1 MSFADLK
8 AKANDMSSLVGAAQS
23 TTEKKSYGD
32 DRMWKPT
39 VDKAGNGYAVIRFLP
54 TVEGDDL
61 PWAKYWDHFF
71 QGPTGQWYVEK
82 SLTTIGKDDPVSE
95 MNSKLWN
102 TGIEADKDMA
112 RRRKRRLHYVSNI
125 YVVSDPESPE
135 NEGKVFLYTYGAK
148 IFEKIMDSMQPK
160 YEDETP
166 INPFDLWKGAN
177 FKMKIAQVAGF
188 RNYDRSEF
196 GSAEALNADDSV
208 LEGIYNQQFAL
219 KEFTDPNSFK
229 SYSELNLKLTRVL
242 GEEVKMGENI
252 RTEIDYVDESMKD
265 NPPFN
270 AGPTVSDPVAV
281 AADPVQR
288 AEAEDDTMSYFA
300 KLAAEA

>member
-8 AKANDMSSLVGAAQS
+8 AKANDMSALVGAAG
-23 TTEKKSYGD
+23 TGTEKKSYGD

-102 TGIEADKDMA
+102 TGIEADKDLA
-112 RRRKRRLHYVSNI
+112 RKRKRRLHYVSNI
-125 YVVSDPESPE
+125 YVVSDPENPE
-135 NEGKVFLYTYGAK
+135 NEGKVFLYGYGAK

-160 YEDETP
+160 FQDETP
-166 INPFDLWKGAN
+166 VNPFDMWKGAN
-177 FKMKIAQVAGF
+177 FKMKIANVAGY

-196 GSAEALNADDSV
+196 APAEALHADDNV
-208 LEGIYNQQFAL
+208 LEGIYNKQYAL
-219 KEFTDPNSFK
+219 KEFTDPSSFK

-242 GEEVKMGENI
+242 GEEVKMPAVE
-252 RTEIDYVDESMKD
+252 DDA
-265 NPPFN
+265 PFN
-270 AGPTVSDPVAV
+270 DAPAMSDPVAT
-281 AADPVQR
+281 AADPVAR
-288 AEAEDDTMSYFA
+288 ADSDNDDTMSYFA

>member
-8 AKANDMSSLVGAAQS
+8 AKASDMSSLVGAAS
-23 TTEKKSYGD
+23 SATTKKTFGD

-102 TGIEADKDMA
+102 TGIEADKDTA
-112 RRRKRRLHYVSNI
+112 RKRKRRLHYVSNI
-125 YVVSDPESPE
+125 YVVSDPENRE
-135 NEGKVFLYTYGAK
+135 NEGQVMLYTYGAK

-160 YEDETP
+160 YEDESP
-166 INPFDLWKGAN
+166 VNPFDMWKGAN
-177 FKMKIAQVAGF
+177 FKMKIANVAGY
-188 RNYDRSEF
+188 RNYDRSSF
-196 GSAEALNADDSV
+196 GAVEVLNADDSV
-208 LEGIYNQQFAL
+208 LEGVYNQQFSL
-219 KEFTDPNSFK
+219 KEFTDADTFK

-242 GEEVKMGENI
+242 GEEL
-252 RTEIDYVDESMKD
+252 
-265 NPPFN
+265 
-270 AGPTVSDPVAV
+270 
-281 AADPVQR
+281 VQR
-288 AEAEDDTMSYFA
+288 NEVDSVNEPEVEQETRSEEAFTAPAAKVESDTEDTMSYFA

>member
-8 AKANDMSSLVGAAQS
+8 AKANDMSALVGAAESATQ
-23 TTEKKSYGD
+23 KQSYGD

-54 TVEGDDL
+54 AVEGDDL
-61 PWAKYWDHFF
+61 PWAKFWDHFF

-95 MNSKLWN
+95 SNSKLWN
-102 TGIEADKDMA
+102 TGIEADKDTA

-125 YVVSDPESPE
+125 YIVSDPESPE
-135 NEGKVFLYTYGAK
+135 NNGKTFLYTYGAK
-148 IFEKIMDSMQPK
+148 IFEKIMNSMQPQ
-160 YEDETP
+160 YEDETA

-196 GSAEALNADDSV
+196 GKVEALDSDDAV
-208 LEGIYNQQFAL
+208 LEGIYDQQHSIQ
-219 KEFTDPNSFK
+219 EFTDPSTFK

-242 GEEVKMGENI
+242 GTDGTPQA
-252 RTEIDYVDESMKD
+252 RTEIDYVDEDIKNES
-265 NPPFN
+265 PFN
-270 AGPTVSDPVAV
+270 DGPSVSDPVAV
-281 AADPVQR
+281 AADPVQK

>member
-8 AKANDMSSLVGAAQS
+8 AKANDMSALVGAAG
-23 TTEKKSYGD
+23 TGTEKKSYGD

-102 TGIEADKDMA
+102 TGIEADKDLA
-112 RRRKRRLHYVSNI
+112 RKRKRRLHYVSNI
-125 YVVSDPESPE
+125 YVVSDPENPE
-135 NEGKVFLYTYGAK
+135 NEGKVFLYGYGAK

-160 YEDETP
+160 FQDETP
-166 INPFDLWKGAN
+166 VNPFDMWKGAN
-177 FKMKIAQVAGF
+177 FKMKIANVAGY

-196 GSAEALNADDSV
+196 APAEALHADDNV
-208 LEGIYNQQFAL
+208 LEGIYNKQYAL
-219 KEFTDPNSFK
+219 KEFTDPSSFK

-242 GEEVKMGENI
+242 GEEVKTAAVE
-252 RTEIDYVDESMKD
+252 DDA
-265 NPPFN
+265 PFN
-270 AGPTVSDPVAV
+270 DAPAMSDPVAT
-281 AADPVQR
+281 AADPVAR
-288 AEAEDDTMSYFA
+288 ADSDNDDTMSYFA

>member
-8 AKANDMSSLVGAAQS
+8 AKASDMSSLVGAAGS
-23 TTEKKSYGD
+23 TKEKKSFGD
-32 DRMWKPT
+32 DRMWKPS

-82 SLTTIGKDDPVSE
+82 SLTTINKDDPVSE

-102 TGIEADKDMA
+102 TGIEADKDTA
-112 RRRKRRLHYVSNI
+112 RKRKRRLHYVSNI
-125 YVVSDPESPE
+125 YVVSDPENRE
-135 NEGKVFLYTYGAK
+135 NEGKVMLYTFGAK

-160 YEDETP
+160 YEDESP
-166 INPFDLWKGAN
+166 VNPFDMWKGSN
-177 FKMKIAQVAGF
+177 FKMKISQVAGF
-188 RNYDRSEF
+188 RNYDRSSF
-196 GSAEALNADDSV
+196 GAVEALNADDSI
-208 LEGIYNQQFAL
+208 LEGIYNKQYSL
-219 KEFTDPNSFK
+219 KEFTDVSTFK

-242 GEEVKMGENI
+242 GEELVTRGEV
-252 RTEIDYVDESMKD
+252 EQDEEQSSIDRNDMPE
-265 NPPFN
+265 
-270 AGPTVSDPVAV
+270 VAP
-281 AADPVQR
+281 AAKV
-288 AEAEDDTMSYFA
+288 EAESDDTMSYFA

>member
-8 AKANDMSSLVGAAQS
+8 AKANDMSSLVGAAG
-23 TTEKKSYGD
+23 TGTNEKKSYGD

-82 SLTTIGKDDPVSE
+82 SLTTIQKDDPVSE

-102 TGIEADKDMA
+102 TGIEADKDLA
-112 RRRKRRLHYVSNI
+112 RKRKRRLHYVSNI
-125 YVVSDPESPE
+125 YVVSDPSNPE
-135 NEGKVFLYTYGAK
+135 NEGKVFLYGYGAK

-160 YEDETP
+160 FQDESP
-166 INPFDLWKGAN
+166 VNPFDMWKGAN
-177 FKMKIAQVAGF
+177 FKMKIANVAGY

-196 GSAEALNADDSV
+196 ANVEALNADDSA
-208 LEGIYNQQFAL
+208 LEGIYNQQHSL
-219 KEFTDPNSFK
+219 NEFTDPSSFK

-242 GEEVKMGENI
+242 GEEVKAVE
-252 RTEIDYVDESMKD
+252 DDA
-265 NPPFN
+265 PFN
-270 AGPTVSDPVAV
+270 DAPAMSDPVAV
-281 AADPVQR
+281 AADPIAR
-288 AEAEDDTMSYFA
+288 ADSDNDDTMSYFA

>member
-8 AKANDMSSLVGAAQS
+8 AKANDMSALVGAAGTS

-54 TVEGDDL
+54 AVEGDDL

-102 TGIEADKDMA
+102 TGIEADKDTA
-112 RRRKRRLHYVSNI
+112 RKRKRRLHYVSNI
-125 YVVSDPESPE
+125 YVVSDPENPE

-160 YEDETP
+160 FQDESP
-166 INPFDLWKGAN
+166 VNPFDMWKGAN
-177 FKMKIAQVAGF
+177 FKMKIANVAGY

-196 GSAEALNADDSV
+196 ANAEALNADDSV
-208 LEGIYNQQFAL
+208 LEGIYNQQHSL
-219 KEFTDPNSFK
+219 NEFTDPSSFK

-242 GEEVKMGENI
+242 GEEVKAVE
-252 RTEIDYVDESMKD
+252 DDA
-265 NPPFN
+265 PFN
-270 AGPTVSDPVAV
+270 DAPAMSDPVAT
-281 AADPVQR
+281 AADPVAR
-288 AEAEDDTMSYFA
+288 ADSDNDDTMSYFA

>member
-8 AKANDMSSLVGAAQS
+8 AKANDMSALVGAAGTS

-54 TVEGDDL
+54 AVEGDDL

-82 SLTTIGKDDPVSE
+82 SLTTISKDDPVSE

-102 TGIEADKDMA
+102 TGIEADKDTA
-112 RRRKRRLHYVSNI
+112 RKRKRRLHYVSNI
-125 YVVSDPESPE
+125 YVVSDPENPE

-160 YEDETP
+160 FQDESP
-166 INPFDLWKGAN
+166 VNPFDMWKGAN
-177 FKMKIAQVAGF
+177 FKMKIANVAGY

-196 GSAEALNADDSV
+196 ANAEALNADDSA
-208 LEGIYNQQFAL
+208 LEGIYNQQHSL
-219 KEFTDPNSFK
+219 NEFTDPSSFK

-242 GEEVKMGENI
+242 GEEVKGVEDD
-252 RTEIDYVDESMKD
+252 T
-265 NPPFN
+265 PFN
-270 AGPTVSDPVAV
+270 DEPAMSDPVAT
-281 AADPVQR
+281 AADPVAR
-288 AEAEDDTMSYFA
+288 ADSDNDDTMSYFA

>member
-8 AKANDMSSLVGAAQS
+8 AKASDMSSLVGAAGS
-23 TTEKKSYGD
+23 TKEKKSFGD
-32 DRMWKPT
+32 DRMWKPS

-54 TVEGDDL
+54 TVEGDEL

-82 SLTTIGKDDPVSE
+82 SLTTINKDDPVSE

-102 TGIEADKDMA
+102 TGIEADKDTA

-125 YVVSDPESPE
+125 YVVSDPENRE
-135 NEGKVFLYTYGAK
+135 NEGKVMLYTYGAK

-160 YEDETP
+160 YEDESP
-166 INPFDLWKGAN
+166 VNPFDLWKGSN
-177 FKMKIAQVAGF
+177 FKMKISQVAGF
-188 RNYDRSEF
+188 RNYDRSAF
-196 GSAEALNADDSV
+196 GAVEALNTDDSV
-208 LEGIYNQQFAL
+208 MEAAYNKQYSL
-219 KEFTDPNSFK
+219 KEFTDVSTFK

-242 GEEVKMGENI
+242 GEELMTRNE
-252 RTEIDYVDESMKD
+252 VDHMDED
-265 NPPFN
+265 
-270 AGPTVSDPVAV
+270 VAV
-281 AADPVQR
+281 DQENRTQEAFTAPAAKVESDT
-288 AEAEDDTMSYFA
+288 DDTMSYFA

>member
-8 AKANDMSSLVGAAQS
+8 AKANDMSSLVGAAGS
-23 TTEKKSYGD
+23 TEKKSYGD

-82 SLTTIGKDDPVSE
+82 SLTTIQKDDPVSE

-102 TGIEADKDMA
+102 TGIEADKDLA
-112 RRRKRRLHYVSNI
+112 RKRKRRLHYVSNI
-125 YVVSDPESPE
+125 YVVADPENPE
-135 NEGKVFLYTYGAK
+135 NEGKVFLYGYGAK

-160 YEDETP
+160 FQDETP
-166 INPFDLWKGAN
+166 VNPFDLWKGAN
-177 FKMKIAQVAGF
+177 FKMKIANVAGY

-196 GSAEALNADDSV
+196 ANAEALNADDSV
-208 LEGIYNQQFAL
+208 LEGIYNKQYAL
-219 KEFTDPNSFK
+219 SEFTDPTSFK

-242 GEEVKMGENI
+242 GEEVKTN
-252 RTEIDYVDESMKD
+252 RTEIDYVDEDIKNES
-265 NPPFN
+265 PFN
-270 AGPTVSDPVAV
+270 DSPNDVKDPVAT
-281 AADPVQR
+281 AADPVAR
-288 AEAEDDTMSYFA
+288 ADSDNDDTMSYFA

>member
-8 AKANDMSSLVGAAQS
+8 AKANDMSALVGAAGSS

-61 PWAKYWDHFF
+61 PWAKYWYHFF

-82 SLTTIGKDDPVSE
+82 SLTTIQKDDPVSE

-102 TGIEADKDMA
+102 TGIEADKDTA
-112 RRRKRRLHYVSNI
+112 RKRKRRLHYVSNI
-125 YVVSDPESPE
+125 YVVADPENPE

-160 YEDETP
+160 FQDESP
-166 INPFDLWKGAN
+166 VNPFDMWKGAN
-177 FKMKIAQVAGF
+177 FKMKIANVAGY

-196 GSAEALNADDSV
+196 STAEALNADDSV
-208 LEGIYNQQFAL
+208 LEGIYNQQHAL
-219 KEFTDPNSFK
+219 SEFTDPTSFK

-242 GEEVKMGENI
+242 GEEVKTNRSEA
-252 RTEIDYVDESMKD
+252 DYMDEDIKNES
-265 NPPFN
+265 PFN
-270 AGPTVSDPVAV
+270 DAPAMSDPVAT
-281 AADPVQR
+281 AADPVAR
-288 AEAEDDTMSYFA
+288 ADSDNDDTMSYFA

>member
-8 AKANDMSSLVGAAQS
+8 AKANDMSALVGAAES
-23 TTEKKSYGD
+23 TTEKKSYVD
-32 DRMWKPT
+32 ERMWKPT
-39 VDKAGNGYAVIRFLP
+39 VDKAGNGYAIIRFLP
-54 TVEGDDL
+54 AVEGDDL

-102 TGIEADKDMA
+102 TGIEADKDIA
-112 RRRKRRLHYVSNI
+112 RKRKRRLHYVSNI

-135 NEGKVFLYTYGAK
+135 NNGKTFLYTYGAK
-148 IFEKIMDSMQPK
+148 IFEKIMNSMQPQ
-160 YEDETP
+160 YEDETAV
-166 INPFDLWKGAN
+166 NPFDLWKGAN

-196 GSAEALNADDSV
+196 GKAEALHTDDAV
-208 LEGIYNQQFAL
+208 LEDIYNKQHSL
-219 KEFTDPNSFK
+219 TEFTDVDTFK

-242 GEEVKMGENI
+242 GEEVKTN
-252 RTEIDYVDESMKD
+252 RTEIDYVDEDIKNES
-265 NPPFN
+265 PFN
-270 AGPTVSDPVAV
+270 DGPVVSDPVAV

>member
-8 AKANDMSSLVGAAQS
+8 AKASDMSSLVGAAGS
-23 TTEKKSYGD
+23 TKEKKSYGD
-32 DRMWKPT
+32 DRMWKPS

-82 SLTTIGKDDPVSE
+82 SLTTINKDDPVSE

-102 TGIEADKDMA
+102 TGIEADKDTA
-112 RRRKRRLHYVSNI
+112 RKRKRRLHYVSNI
-125 YVVSDPESPE
+125 YVVSDPENRE
-135 NEGKVFLYTYGAK
+135 NEGKVMLYTFGAK

-160 YEDETP
+160 YEDESP
-166 INPFDLWKGAN
+166 VNPFDMWKGSN
-177 FKMKIAQVAGF
+177 FKMKISQVAGF
-188 RNYDRSEF
+188 RNYDRSSF
-196 GSAEALNADDSV
+196 GAVEALNADDSI
-208 LEGIYNQQFAL
+208 LEGIYNKQYSL
-219 KEFTDPNSFK
+219 KEFTDVSTFK

-242 GEEVKMGENI
+242 GEELVTRGEVEQDEEQSSI
-252 RTEIDYVDESMKD
+252 DRTSIDRNDMPE
-265 NPPFN
+265 
-270 AGPTVSDPVAV
+270 VAP
-281 AADPVQR
+281 AAKV
-288 AEAEDDTMSYFA
+288 EAESDDTMSYFA

>member
-8 AKANDMSSLVGAAQS
+8 AKANDMSALVGAAGTS

-54 TVEGDDL
+54 AVEGDDL

-82 SLTTIGKDDPVSE
+82 SLTTISKDDPVSE

-102 TGIEADKDMA
+102 TGIEADKDTA
-112 RRRKRRLHYVSNI
+112 RKRKRRLHYVSNI
-125 YVVSDPESPE
+125 YVVSDPENPE

-160 YEDETP
+160 FQDETP
-166 INPFDLWKGAN
+166 VNPFDMWKGAN
-177 FKMKIAQVAGF
+177 FKMKIANVAGY

-196 GSAEALNADDSV
+196 ANAEALNADDSA
-208 LEGIYNQQFAL
+208 LEGIYNQQHSL
-219 KEFTDPNSFK
+219 NEFTDPSSFK

-242 GEEVKMGENI
+242 GEEVKAVE
-252 RTEIDYVDESMKD
+252 DDA
-265 NPPFN
+265 PFN
-270 AGPTVSDPVAV
+270 DAPAMSDPVAT
-281 AADPVQR
+281 AADPVAR
-288 AEAEDDTMSYFA
+288 ADSDNDDTMSYFA

>member
-8 AKANDMSSLVGAAQS
+8 AKASDMSSLVGAAS
-23 TTEKKSYGD
+23 SATTKKSFGD

-82 SLTTIGKDDPVSE
+82 SLTTIQKDDPVSE

-102 TGIEADKDMA
+102 TGIEADKDTA
-112 RRRKRRLHYVSNI
+112 RKRKRRLHYVSNI
-125 YVVSDPESPE
+125 YVVSDPENRE
-135 NEGKVFLYTYGAK
+135 NEGKVMLYTYGAK

-160 YEDETP
+160 YEDESP
-166 INPFDLWKGAN
+166 VNPFDMWKGAN
-177 FKMKIAQVAGF
+177 FKMKISNVAGY
-188 RNYDRSEF
+188 RNYDRSSF
-196 GSAEALNADDSV
+196 GAVEVLNADDSV
-208 LEGIYNQQFAL
+208 LEGVYNQQFSL
-219 KEFTDPNSFK
+219 KEFTDADTFK

-242 GEEVKMGENI
+242 GEEL
-252 RTEIDYVDESMKD
+252 
-265 NPPFN
+265 
-270 AGPTVSDPVAV
+270 
-281 AADPVQR
+281 VQR
-288 AEAEDDTMSYFA
+288 NEVDSVNEPEVEQETRSG
-300 KLAAEA
+300 KLLQLLQLRLNLIPKIR

>member
-8 AKANDMSSLVGAAQS
+8 AKANDMSALVGAAGTG

-32 DRMWKPT
+32 DRMWKPS

-54 TVEGDDL
+54 TKEGDDL

-82 SLTTIGKDDPVSE
+82 SLTTIQKDDPVSE

-102 TGIEADKDMA
+102 TGIEADKDLA
-112 RRRKRRLHYVSNI
+112 RKRKRRLHYVSNI
-125 YVVSDPESPE
+125 YVVSDPENPE

-160 YEDETP
+160 FQDESP
-166 INPFDLWKGAN
+166 VNPFDMWKGAN
-177 FKMKIAQVAGF
+177 FKMKIANVAGY

-196 GSAEALNADDSV
+196 APAEALNADDSV
-208 LEGIYNQQFAL
+208 LEGIYNKQYAL
-219 KEFTDPNSFK
+219 SEFTDPTSFK

-242 GEEVKMGENI
+242 GEEVKMAAVE
-252 RTEIDYVDESMKD
+252 DDA
-265 NPPFN
+265 PFN
-270 AGPTVSDPVAV
+270 NDAPAMSDPVAT
-281 AADPVQR
+281 AADPIAR
-288 AEAEDDTMSYFA
+288 ADSDNDDTMSYFA

>member
-8 AKANDMSSLVGAAQS
+8 AKANDMSALVGAAGTS

-54 TVEGDDL
+54 AVEGDDL

-82 SLTTIGKDDPVSE
+82 SLTTISKDDPVSE

-102 TGIEADKDMA
+102 TGIEADKDTA
-112 RRRKRRLHYVSNI
+112 RKRKRRLHYVSNI
-125 YVVSDPESPE
+125 YVVSDPENPE

-160 YEDETP
+160 FQDESP
-166 INPFDLWKGAN
+166 VNPFDMWKGAN
-177 FKMKIAQVAGF
+177 FKMKIANVAGY

-196 GSAEALNADDSV
+196 ANAEALNADDSV
-208 LEGIYNQQFAL
+208 LEGIYNQQHSL
-219 KEFTDPNSFK
+219 NEFTDPSSFK

-242 GEEVKMGENI
+242 GEEVKAVE
-252 RTEIDYVDESMKD
+252 DDA
-265 NPPFN
+265 PFN
-270 AGPTVSDPVAV
+270 DAPAMSDPVAT
-281 AADPVQR
+281 AADPSS
-288 AEAEDDTMSYFA
+288 TC
-300 KLAAEA
+300 

>member
-8 AKANDMSSLVGAAQS
+8 AKANDMSALVGAAGTS

-54 TVEGDDL
+54 AVEGDDL

-102 TGIEADKDMA
+102 TGIEADKDTA
-112 RRRKRRLHYVSNI
+112 RKRKRRLHYVSNI
-125 YVVSDPESPE
+125 YVVSDPENPE

-160 YEDETP
+160 FQDESP
-166 INPFDLWKGAN
+166 VNPFDMWKGAN
-177 FKMKIAQVAGF
+177 FKMKIANVAGY

-196 GSAEALNADDSV
+196 ANAEALNADDSA
-208 LEGIYNQQFAL
+208 LEGIYNQQHSL
-219 KEFTDPNSFK
+219 NEFTDPSSFK

-242 GEEVKMGENI
+242 GEEVKAVE
-252 RTEIDYVDESMKD
+252 DDA
-265 NPPFN
+265 PFN
-270 AGPTVSDPVAV
+270 DAPAMSDPVAT
-281 AADPVQR
+281 AADPVAR
-288 AEAEDDTMSYFA
+288 ADSDNDDTMSYFA

>member
-8 AKANDMSSLVGAAQS
+8 AKANDMSALVGAAGTS

-54 TVEGDDL
+54 AVEGDDL

-82 SLTTIGKDDPVSE
+82 SLTTISKDDPVSE

-102 TGIEADKDMA
+102 TGIEADKDTA
-112 RRRKRRLHYVSNI
+112 RKRKRRLHYVSNI
-125 YVVSDPESPE
+125 YVVSDPNNPE
-135 NEGKVFLYTYGAK
+135 NEGQVFLYTYGAK

-160 YEDETP
+160 FQDETP
-166 INPFDLWKGAN
+166 VNPFDMWKGAN
-177 FKMKIAQVAGF
+177 FKMKIANVAGY

-196 GSAEALNADDSV
+196 ANAEALNADDSV
-208 LEGIYNQQFAL
+208 LEGIYNQQHSL
-219 KEFTDPNSFK
+219 NEFTDPSSFK

-242 GEEVKMGENI
+242 GEEVKAVE
-252 RTEIDYVDESMKD
+252 DDA
-265 NPPFN
+265 PFN
-270 AGPTVSDPVAV
+270 DAPAMSDPVAV
-281 AADPVQR
+281 AADPIAR
-288 AEAEDDTMSYFA
+288 ADSDNDDTMSYFA

>member
-8 AKANDMSSLVGAAQS
+8 AKANDMSALVGAAGTS

-54 TVEGDDL
+54 AVEGDDL

-102 TGIEADKDMA
+102 TGIEADKDTA
-112 RRRKRRLHYVSNI
+112 RKRKRRLHYVSNI
-125 YVVSDPESPE
+125 YVVSDPENPE

-160 YEDETP
+160 FQDESP
-166 INPFDLWKGAN
+166 VNPFDMWKGAN
-177 FKMKIAQVAGF
+177 FKMKIANVAGY

-196 GSAEALNADDSV
+196 ANAEALNADDSV
-208 LEGIYNQQFAL
+208 LEGIYNQQHSL
-219 KEFTDPNSFK
+219 NEFTDPSSFK

-242 GEEVKMGENI
+242 GEEVKAVE
-252 RTEIDYVDESMKD
+252 DDA
-265 NPPFN
+265 PFN
-270 AGPTVSDPVAV
+270 DAPAMSDPVAT
-281 AADPVQR
+281 AADPV
-288 AEAEDDTMSYFA
+288 ATS
-300 KLAAEA
+300 

>member
-8 AKANDMSSLVGAAQS
+8 AKANDMSALVGAAGTS

-54 TVEGDDL
+54 AVEGDDL

-82 SLTTIGKDDPVSE
+82 SLTTISKDDPVSE

-102 TGIEADKDMA
+102 TGIEADKDTA
-112 RRRKRRLHYVSNI
+112 RKRKRRLHYVSNI
-125 YVVSDPESPE
+125 YVVSDPENPE

-160 YEDETP
+160 FQDESP
-166 INPFDLWKGAN
+166 VNPFDMWKGAN
-177 FKMKIAQVAGF
+177 FKMKIANVAGY

-196 GSAEALNADDSV
+196 ANAEALNADDSV
-208 LEGIYNQQFAL
+208 LEGIYNKQYAL
-219 KEFTDPNSFK
+219 SEFTDPSSFK

-242 GEEVKMGENI
+242 GEEVKAVE
-252 RTEIDYVDESMKD
+252 DDA
-265 NPPFN
+265 PFN
-270 AGPTVSDPVAV
+270 DAPAMSDPVAT
-281 AADPVQR
+281 AADPVAR
-288 AEAEDDTMSYFA
+288 ADSDNDDTMSYFA

>member
-8 AKANDMSSLVGAAQS
+8 AKASDMSSLVGAAS
-23 TTEKKSYGD
+23 SATTKKSFGD

-82 SLTTIGKDDPVSE
+82 SLTTIQKDDPVSE

-102 TGIEADKDMA
+102 TGIEADKDTA
-112 RRRKRRLHYVSNI
+112 RKRKRRLHYVSNI
-125 YVVSDPESPE
+125 YVVSDPENRE
-135 NEGKVFLYTYGAK
+135 NEGKVMLYTYGAK

-160 YEDETP
+160 YEDESP
-166 INPFDLWKGAN
+166 VNPFDMWKGAN
-177 FKMKIAQVAGF
+177 FKMKISNVAGY
-188 RNYDRSEF
+188 RNYDRSSF
-196 GSAEALNADDSV
+196 GAVEVLNADDSV
-208 LEGIYNQQFAL
+208 LEGVYNQQFSL
-219 KEFTDPNSFK
+219 KEFTDADTFK

-242 GEEVKMGENI
+242 GEELVTRNEVDSVNEPEVEQETRSEEAFTAPAAKVESD
-252 RTEIDYVDESMKD
+252 TE
-265 NPPFN
+265 
-270 AGPTVSDPVAV
+270 
-281 AADPVQR
+281 
-288 AEAEDDTMSYFA
+288 DTMSYFA